1 MKFTVTV
8 EIEASTA
15 AEAISKLVNG
25 AATGAPV
32 KTETAKASAP
42 APAPAKPAAA
52 ATPATSAPV
61 PAPATSAP
69 VPAPAT
75 SAPVPAPATTP
86 DAGAA
91 KYGGLTLTEVRSVLT
106 PLMTGANVP
115 LKPVITALINTY
127 AGQLSAVD
135 PRSFPELIEKAKAL
149 GEEFDNTGVVPSL
162 S

>member
-1 MKFTVTV
+1 MKFTVTA

-25 AATGAPV
+25 AATSATV
-32 KTETAKASAP
+32 KAETAKDSAAPAKAS

-52 ATPATSAPV
+52 ATPATSAP
-61 PAPATSAP
+61 A
-69 VPAPAT
+69 
-75 SAPVPAPATTP
+75 PAPATTP

>member
-52 ATPATSAPV
+52 AT
-61 PAPATSAP
+61 
-69 VPAPAT
+69 PAT

>member
-1 MKFTVTV
+1 MKFTVTA

-25 AATGAPV
+25 AP
-32 KTETAKASAP
+32 
-42 APAPAKPAAA
+42 
-52 ATPATSAPV
+52 TSAPV
-61 PAPATSAP
+61 KAEIAKDSATPTKTATVKAETAKDPAAPSKPAPAVVES
-69 VPAPAT
+69 
-75 SAPVPAPATTP
+75 S
-86 DAGAA
+86 GM
-91 KYGGLTLTEVRSVLT
+91 TLTEVRSVLT

-135 PRSFPELIEKAKAL
+135 PKSFPELVAKAKAL